1 MFLKN
6 DGKFGMGLMVLTSIL
21 AAIVFCAVVVYSY
34 INGLRNQR
42 VDFETR
48 LPAQY
53 LANQS
58 YLSSFIGGFY
68 ELIGVANVKSD
79 KIDKILTD
87 AVKGRYEQ
95 SGGYKTMES
104 ALFSAIKEAY
114 PDLSGLNIYDK
125 AADYVTSHRV
135 GYQEDQ
141 TKLLDMLRAYDK
153 WRNTGM
159 VSSWVIKNILGTPT
173 DDLVATIGENKI
185 KGQAAL
191 DKMYTIVLVEG
202 TAEAY
207 KTGVMKALRANDVK

>member
-1 MFLKN
+1 MLLKN
-6 DGKFGMGLMVLTSIL
+6 GGKFGTGMMVLTSIL
-21 AAIVFCAVVVYSY
+21 AALLFCAFVVYSY

-53 LANQS
+53 LANQA
-58 YLSSFIGGFY
+58 YLSSFITGFY
-68 ELIGVANVKSD
+68 ELIGIANVKSE

-95 SGGYKTMES
+95 GGGYRTMES
-104 ALFSAIKEAY
+104 ALFSAIREAY
-114 PDLSGLNIYDK
+114 PDLSGLNIFDK
-125 AADYVTSHRV
+125 AADYVTANRV
-135 GYQEDQ
+135 GYREDQ

-153 WRNTGM
+153 WRASGII
-159 VSSWVIKNILGTPT
+159 SSWVIKNILGTPT
-173 DDLVATIGENKI
+173 DNLVASIGDIKI
-185 KGQAAL
+185 TGQAAL

-207 KTGVMKALRANDVK
+207 KTGVMKPLKATE